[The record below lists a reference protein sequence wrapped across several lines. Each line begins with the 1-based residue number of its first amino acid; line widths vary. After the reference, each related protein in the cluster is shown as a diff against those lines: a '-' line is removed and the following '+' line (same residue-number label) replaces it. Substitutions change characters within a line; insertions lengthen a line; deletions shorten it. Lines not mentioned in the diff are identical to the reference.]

1 MATYTGADGG
11 TVDIARDEDGVYLRA
26 RYHAAH
32 LPPDTARRLAA
43 DLLALAD
50 EADQWQN
57 AATEPYR
64 S

>member
-1 MATYTGADGG
+1 MATYTGTDGG
-11 TVDIARDEDGVYLRA
+11 TVNVARDEDGVYLRA

-50 EADQWQN
+50 EAD
-57 AATEPYR
+57 
-64 S
+64 

>member
-1 MATYTGADGG
+1 MATYTGTDGG
-11 TVDIARDEDGVYLRA
+11 AVNVVHDEDGVYLRA
-26 RYHAAH
+26 RYLAAH

-50 EADQWQN
+50 DADQWRN

-64 S
+64 T